1 MRRPRRSIRRATLAP
16 DHELPQRPEVVAP
29 WPGRRVRWDGAVS
42 YVRDTPPTRPGLPPA
57 RYVHGLGGSSTNWTD
72 LATLLRGH
80 VAGAAI
86 DLPGA
91 GYSDPAPHYT
101 LAANAARVI
110 SWIEHDRVGPV
121 HLVGNSLGGTV
132 AVKVA
137 AERPDLVRTLTLI
150 SPALPFLNPRRSLQ
164 SRALPLLAVPGA
176 ARVARRFLANTTPEQ
191 LARQVIEACFAH
203 PERVPPQR
211 FAEAVKEI
219 ELRYRLEHYVPAY
232 LQTMRSLVGNFLRA
246 YLPGRGSLWRAAAA
260 VQAPTLVIGGRRDRM
275 VDPRVAPRAAREIP
289 DSRLLILPE
298 VGHLAQ
304 MEAPRLVARAFLG
317 LLNEVGTESAGY
329 RHHADPRRS
338 DMAD

>member
-1 MRRPRRSIRRATLAP
+1 MGDMGYSRSAIRPAVLAP
-16 DHELPQRPEVVAP
+16 DRGLPRLPEVVAP
-29 WPGRRVRWDGAVS
+29 WPGRRARWDGAVS
-42 YVRDTPPTRPGLPPA
+42 FVRDTPPTRPDLPPA

-80 VAGAAI
+80 VAGSAI
-86 DLPGA
+86 DLPGS

-101 LAANAARVI
+101 LAASTARVVR
-110 SWIEHDRVGPV
+110 WIEQDQVGPV
-121 HLVGNSLGGTV
+121 HLLGNSLGGTV

-176 ARVARRFLANTTPEQ
+176 ATVARRFLAATTPEQ

-211 FAEAVKEI
+211 FAEAVQEI
-219 ELRYRLEHYVPAY
+219 ELRYHLEHYVPAY
-232 LQTMRSLVGNFLRA
+232 LQTMRSLVGSFLRA

-260 VQAPTLVIGGRRDRM
+260 VRAPTLVIGGGQDRM
-275 VDPRVAPRAAREIP
+275 VDPRVAPRAAQRIP
-289 DSRLLILPE
+289 DSRLLILHDA
-298 VGHLAQ
+298 GHLAQ
-304 MEAPRLVARAFLG
+304 LEAPRLVARAIIGFLD
-317 LLNEVGTESAGY
+317 EVSIGRQSVQEGPHI
-329 RHHADPRRS
+329 R
-338 DMAD
+338 